1 VIIAFANDHNATA
14 VRPEILEHLRKTT
27 HEILDLGTDS
37 TESVDYPEM
46 AKKAVH
52 AVQSKQA
59 DIAILICGAGIG
71 MCIAANKFRGIRC
84 ALCTDEY
91 GARMARSHNDA
102 NVLALRGRRMDVEQN
117 LAIIDT
123 FLNGKYEGGRHQ
135 KRLDLIARF
144 EKEPDDAQP

>member
-1 VIIAFANDHNATA
+1 M
-14 VRPEILEHLRKTT
+14 RREILDHLRKTT

-59 DIAILICGAGIG
+59 DIAILICGTGIG

-91 GARMARSHNDA
+91 GARMARSHNNA

-135 KRLDLIARF
+135 RRLDLIARF
-144 EKEPDDAQP
+144 EKEPDNAQP

>member
-1 VIIAFANDHNATA
+1 M
-14 VRPEILEHLRKTT
+14 RPEILEHLRKTT

-46 AKKAVH
+46 AKRAVH

-59 DIAILICGAGIG
+59 HVAILICGTGIG

>member
-1 VIIAFANDHNATA
+1 M
-14 VRPEILEHLRKTT
+14 RREILDHLRKTT

-59 DIAILICGAGIG
+59 DVAILICGTGIG

-91 GARMARSHNDA
+91 GARMARSHNNA

>member
-1 VIIAFANDHNATA
+1 M
-14 VRPEILEHLRKTT
+14 RREILDHLRKTT

-59 DIAILICGAGIG
+59 DIAILICGTGIG

-91 GARMARSHNDA
+91 GARMARSHNNA

-123 FLNGKYEGGRHQ
+123 FLNGRYEGGRHQ
-135 KRLDLIARF
+135 RRLDLIARF
-144 EKEPDDAQP
+144 EKEPDNAQP

>member
-1 VIIAFANDHNATA
+1 M
-14 VRPEILEHLRKTT
+14 RREILDHLRKTT

-59 DIAILICGAGIG
+59 DIAILICGTGIG

-91 GARMARSHNDA
+91 GARMARTHNDA

-135 KRLDLIARF
+135 RRLDLIARF

>member
-1 VIIAFANDHNATA
+1 MKIAFANDHAATSM
-14 VRPEILEHLRKTT
+14 RREILDHLEKTP
-27 HEILDLGTDS
+27 HEILDFGTNT

-52 AVQSKQA
+52 AVQSQKA
-59 DIAILICGAGIG
+59 DIAILICGTGIG

-91 GARMARSHNDA
+91 GAQMARTHNNA

-117 LAIIDT
+117 LAIIDI
-123 FLNGKYEGGRHQ
+123 FLNGKFEGGRHQ
-135 KRLDLIARF
+135 RRLDLITKF

>member
-1 VIIAFANDHNATA
+1 M
-14 VRPEILEHLRKTT
+14 RREILDHLRKTT

-59 DIAILICGAGIG
+59 DIAILICGTGIG

-91 GARMARSHNDA
+91 GARMARSHNNA
-102 NVLALRGRRMDVEQN
+102 NVLALRGRRIDVEQN

-135 KRLDLIARF
+135 RRLDLIARF
-144 EKEPDDAQP
+144 EKEPDNAQP

>member
-1 VIIAFANDHNATA
+1 M
-14 VRPEILEHLRKTT
+14 RPEILEHLRKTT

-59 DIAILICGAGIG
+59 DIAILICGTGIG

-91 GARMARSHNDA
+91 GARMARTHNDA

-144 EKEPDDAQP
+144 EREPDDAQP

>member
-1 VIIAFANDHNATA
+1 M
-14 VRPEILEHLRKTT
+14 RREILDHLRKTT

-46 AKKAVH
+46 AKRAVH

-59 DIAILICGAGIG
+59 HVAILICGTGIG

-91 GARMARSHNDA
+91 GARMARSHNNA

-135 KRLDLIARF
+135 RRLDLIARF
-144 EKEPDDAQP
+144 EKEPDNAQP

>member
-1 VIIAFANDHNATA
+1 M
-14 VRPEILEHLRKTT
+14 RREILDHLRKTT

-59 DIAILICGAGIG
+59 DIAILICGTGIG

-102 NVLALRGRRMDVEQN
+102 NVLALRGRRMDAEQN

>member
-1 VIIAFANDHNATA
+1 M
-14 VRPEILEHLRKTT
+14 RREILDHLRKTT

-46 AKKAVH
+46 AKRAVH

-59 DIAILICGAGIG
+59 DIAILICGTGIG

-102 NVLALRGRRMDVEQN
+102 NVLALRGRRMDAEQN